1 MEQNEASPSESSSPS
16 AHQQNGAQKEKKT
29 LFSRGG
35 LPSIKMPSMK
45 MPDMKMPDVK
55 IPDMFKS
62 KSGDAKASKSSPI
75 KEPEA
80 AARAAAAPMPQVASV
95 GSRVMVKGLNGA
107 AHYNGKFGIVKEI
120 MEKDGEERLCVVLDG
135 DGRQLSVKRSNAE
148 VHIHVQS
155 LATSSGME
163 HSELADFEVHIKVM
177 KSRPVPA
184 GSNNPISI
192 TPSKNCHLSSQVT

>member
-1 MEQNEASPSESSSPS
+1 M
-16 AHQQNGAQKEKKT
+16 
-29 LFSRGG
+29 
-35 LPSIKMPSMK
+35 KMPSMK
-45 MPDMKMPDVK
+45 MPDMKMPEMKMPDVK

-80 AARAAAAPMPQVASV
+80 AARAAAAPMPQVAAV
-95 GSRVMVKGLNGA
+95 GSRVMVKGLKGA

-120 MEKDGEERLCVVLDG
+120 MEKEGEERLCVVLDG

-155 LATSSGME
+155 LATSS
-163 HSELADFEVHIKVM
+163 V
-177 KSRPVPA
+177 
-184 GSNNPISI
+184 
-192 TPSKNCHLSSQVT
+192 

>member
-80 AARAAAAPMPQVASV
+80 AARAAAAPMPQVAAV

-120 MEKDGEERLCVVLDG
+120 MEKEGEERLCVVLDG

-155 LATSSGME
+155 LATSWYG
-163 HSELADFEVHIKVM
+163 
-177 KSRPVPA
+177 
-184 GSNNPISI
+184 
-192 TPSKNCHLSSQVT
+192 T